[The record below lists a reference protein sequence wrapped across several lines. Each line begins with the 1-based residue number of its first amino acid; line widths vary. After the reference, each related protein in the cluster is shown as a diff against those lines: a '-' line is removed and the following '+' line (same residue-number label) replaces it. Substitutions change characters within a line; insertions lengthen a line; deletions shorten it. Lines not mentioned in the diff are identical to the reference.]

1 MFRAI
6 FRAEPGEPCRNSPC
20 HTSTVLGYGYSDAR
34 SLAQKIVTTYKLC
47 SEQLSSQ
54 KHYDYG
60 MRAVF
65 SVLVAAGNLKRRWE
79 RRERGLGEVLKQ
91 LETLGETMKNL

>member
-1 MFRAI
+1 MKI
-6 FRAEPGEPCRNSPC
+6 HQPNSP
-20 HTSTVLGYGYSDAR
+20 R
-34 SLAQKIVTTYKLC
+34 IVPIDSPDSPCSRLC

-65 SVLVAAGNLKRRWE
+65 SVLVAAGNLKRPSALKSRDVP
-79 RRERGLGEVLKQ
+79 GLV
-91 LETLGETMKNL
+91 N